1 MYEGMIVKNIFI
13 VKEGFV
19 HTSEVLVNPTIVE
32 EQKFPFINQ
41 AVQLNQHIFQN
52 PKGQV
57 NFE

>member
-1 MYEGMIVKNIFI
+1 MIVNIFI
-13 VKEGFV
+13 VNEGFV
-19 HTSEVLVNPTIVE
+19 HTPEVLVNPTRVE

-41 AVQLNQHIFQN
+41 AVQLNQYIFQN